1 MDTSKFGKEEEEEE
15 EEWSSNG
22 TGWTKYFRSDGSHMK
37 EDDCGNETV
46 EDDDSLASD
55 ASSGPADLGHPCN
68 RASEDSE
75 VKGHAKCL
83 FDEEEEEE
91 EGGHER
97 QEAEKNKLGKKDRKK
112 LKEKIKKRNVI
123 KV

>member
-1 MDTSKFGKEEEEEE
+1 MDTSKFGKEEEE

-68 RASEDSE
+68 RRSEDSE
-75 VKGHAKCL
+75 VKGHAKCM
-83 FDEEEEEE
+83 FDEEEE

-97 QEAEKNKLGKKDRKK
+97 QEAEKNKLDKKDRKK
-112 LKEKIKKRNVI
+112 LKEKMKGRNVI